1 MATPGHFLNRRDGTK
16 LYWSLRPA
24 YNQKEKKWIRV
35 GNVGRGATTFGL
47 LLVTVPAVLGTRPVH
62 AETNSYSTYG
72 MPGLIDM
79 PTARTAPDAELTGTV
94 FHFGKTTRTTLSFQ
108 VTPRLTASFRYAA
121 LEGLGGVRDTLYDRS
136 FDLHYR
142 FLDEGRYRPAVAV
155 GLRDFIG
162 TGVYSSEYVVATKS
176 LSPRVSVTGGIGWGR
191 LATSGGFT
199 NPLGIL
205 SSKFE
210 TRPEETSPLGGQ
222 LEATNWFRGDAAL
235 FGGLSWQATDRLKVK
250 LEYSSDAYPQEEARA
265 TIDRDGQMNLGLDY
279 RWSDSVSVHAF
290 YMYGSTFGAA
300 FNIINNPKRSVAP
313 SGTHSAPIPVRA
325 RAPGS
330 GRDLGWVSDPDTT
343 TSTRSLLKEAMAN
356 EGMEVE
362 ALSLEPH
369 RVRIH
374 VRNPRFDATA
384 EAIGR
389 TVRILTQVTPD
400 SVETFVIVPVVKGIP
415 ASAVTVRRSDAEAL
429 EHAPDGAEQMLARAQ
444 VGDAHG
450 GRPPSFDTSLYPRF
464 LWGIGPYVSTS
475 YFDPDEPV
483 RFGVGLQ
490 VDAEWNAAPGLYF
503 SGSVRHRLA
512 GNIGDS
518 TRVSDSVLPRVRS
531 DSNIYDRDGETAL
544 TNLTADYYFRPG
556 PDLYGRV
563 SAGYLE
569 PQYGGLSS
577 ELLWKPV
584 QSAVALGAEIN
595 YARQRDF
602 DQAFGFREY
611 DVVTG
616 HASGYWDLP
625 SDFHVQVDAGRYL
638 AGDWG
643 ATFAVDR
650 EFDNG
655 WRVGAYATFT
665 DVSFDDFGEGS
676 FDKGLRFTIPLSPLI
691 GMPTRR
697 QYSAR
702 IQPLTRDGG
711 ARLHVDGRLYETVR
725 EYHAGGL
732 ERSWG
737 RFWR

>member
-1 MATPGHFLNRRDGTK
+1 MLCRSDKPPYNLWMKEGIRGRDVTRRLSVIGAIVASILPTVAV
-16 LYWSLRPA
+16 RPA
-24 YNQKEKKWIRV
+24 Q
-35 GNVGRGATTFGL
+35 
-47 LLVTVPAVLGTRPVH
+47 
-62 AETNSYSTYG
+62 AEGYSYSTYG

-79 PTARTAPDAELTGTV
+79 PAARSAPDAELTGTV
-94 FHFGKTTRTTLSFQ
+94 FNFGDTTRTTLSFQ
-108 VTPRLTASFRYAA
+108 LTPRLTASFRYAA

-142 FLDEGRYRPAVAV
+142 FLDEGRYKPAMAV

-176 LSPRVSVTGGIGWGR
+176 LGPRVSVTAGIGWGR

-199 NPLGIL
+199 NPLGVL

-210 TRPEETSPLGGQ
+210 TRPESTSRLGGQ
-222 LEATNWFRGDAAL
+222 LESTNWFRGDAAL
-235 FGGLSWQATDRLKVK
+235 FGGVAWQASDRLLLK
-250 LEYSSDAYPQEEARA
+250 LEYSSDAYRQEESRGA
-265 TIDRDGQMNLGLDY
+265 IERDSQVNLGLDY
-279 RWSDSVSVHAF
+279 RWSEAVSVQAF

-300 FNIINNPKRSVAP
+300 INLISNPKRSVAP
-313 SGTHSAPIPVRA
+313 SGIHAAPVPVRA

-330 GRDLGWVSDPDTT
+330 GRDLGWVTDPEAG
-343 TSTRSLLKEAMAN
+343 TRTRGLLKQVMAN

-362 ALSLEPH
+362 ALDLEAD

-374 VRNPRFDATA
+374 IRNPRYDNTA
-384 EAIGR
+384 EAVGR
-389 TVRILTQVTPD
+389 TVRVLTRVMPD
-400 SVETFVIVPVVKGIP
+400 SVETFVIVPVVQGIP
-415 ASAVTVRRSDAEAL
+415 ASAITIRRSDAEAL

-450 GRPPSFDTSLYPRF
+450 SRPTRFDPALYPRF
-464 LWGIGPYVSTS
+464 SWGIGPYVRTS
-475 YFDPDEPV
+475 YFDPDEPI
-483 RFGVGLQ
+483 RFGAGLQ
-490 VDAEWNAAPGLYF
+490 FNAEWNIAPGLYL
-503 SGSVRHRLA
+503 GGAVRHRLA
-512 GNIGDS
+512 GNIGDNA
-518 TRVSDSVLPRVRS
+518 RVSDSVLPHVRS
-531 DSNIYDRDGETAL
+531 DTNIYEREGETAL
-544 TNLTADYYFRPG
+544 TDLTLDYFFRPG
-556 PDLYGRV
+556 RDLYGRV

-569 PQYGGLSS
+569 SQYAGLST

-584 QSAVALGAEIN
+584 QSRFALGTEIN

-602 DQAFGFREY
+602 DQDFGLRDY

-616 HASGYWDLP
+616 HVSGYWEMEN
-625 SDFHVQVDAGRYL
+625 DFHLQVDAGRYL

-643 ATFAVDR
+643 ATFSVDR

-676 FDKGLRFTIPLSPLI
+676 FDKGLRFTIPLSQMI
-691 GMPTRR
+691 GKPTRR
-697 QYSAR
+697 QHNIR

-711 ARLHVDGRLYETVR
+711 ARLNVNGRLYGIVR
-725 EYHAGGL
+725 DYHAGGL
-732 ERSWG
+732 ERGVG